1 MEAPGDRIVLFD
13 GVCNLC
19 SRSVRFIARRD
30 PERRLR
36 FAALQSAAGRALCR
50 RRGIDPDDLNT
61 MVYLEGDATFT
72 RSDAVL
78 RIARQLRGPIRL
90 AGGFLVLPRPLRD
103 ALYNRVARSRY
114 RLFGKKEA
122 CELPAP
128 EIADRFL

>member
-1 MEAPGDRIVLFD
+1 
-13 GVCNLC
+13 
-19 SRSVRFIARRD
+19 
-30 PERRLR
+30 
-36 FAALQSAAGRALCR
+36 
-50 RRGIDPDDLNT
+50 